1 MIRESAETT
10 KIRIW
15 CDASAKACQTSTSL
29 SECLETC
36 PPLQNRLW
44 DNILMRSR
52 FRSILLSGD
61 IEKAFLQIR
70 IRVPQRDVLRFHWVS
85 NLDLYRIEVNCFS
98 RVVFGLTQ
106 SLFILE
112 STLKEHFNNKKIV
125 YPELFENIRNHMY
138 VDDLVSGGNILSKV
152 EVVK

>member
-10 KIRIW
+10 KK
-15 CDASAKACQTSTSL
+15 ASAKAYETSTSL
-29 SECLETC
+29 SECLETGR
-36 PPLQNRLW
+36 PLQNRLW
-44 DNILMRSR
+44 DILIRSR
-52 FRSILLSGD
+52 FRPILLSGD

-70 IRVPQRDVLRFHWVS
+70 IRVPQRDALRFHWVS
-85 NLDLYRIEVNCFS
+85 NLELYRIEVNRFS
-98 RVVFGLTQ
+98 RLVFGLTQ
-106 SLFILE
+106 SPFILE

-125 YPELFENIRNHMY
+125 YPELIENIRNHMY

>member
-10 KIRIW
+10 KK
-15 CDASAKACQTSTSL
+15 ASAKACETSTRL
-29 SECLETC
+29 SECLETGR
-36 PPLQNRLW
+36 PLQNRLW
-44 DNILMRSR
+44 DILIRSR
-52 FRSILLSGD
+52 FRPILLSGD

-70 IRVPQRDVLRFHWVS
+70 IRVPQRDALRFHWVS
-85 NLDLYRIEVNCFS
+85 NLELYRIEVNRFS
-98 RVVFGLTQ
+98 RLVFGLTQ
-106 SLFILE
+106 SPFILE

-125 YPELFENIRNHMY
+125 YPELIENIRNHMY

>member
-10 KIRIW
+10 KK
-15 CDASAKACQTSTSL
+15 ASAKACEISTSL
-29 SECLETC
+29 SECLETGR
-36 PPLQNRLW
+36 PLQNRLW
-44 DNILMRSR
+44 DILIRSR
-52 FRSILLSGD
+52 FRPILPSGD

-70 IRVPQRDVLRFHWVS
+70 IRVPQRDALRFHWVS
-85 NLDLYRIEVNCFS
+85 NLDLYRIEVNRFS
-98 RVVFGLTQ
+98 RLVFGLTQ
-106 SLFILE
+106 SPFILE

-125 YPELFENIRNHMY
+125 YPELIENIRNHMY